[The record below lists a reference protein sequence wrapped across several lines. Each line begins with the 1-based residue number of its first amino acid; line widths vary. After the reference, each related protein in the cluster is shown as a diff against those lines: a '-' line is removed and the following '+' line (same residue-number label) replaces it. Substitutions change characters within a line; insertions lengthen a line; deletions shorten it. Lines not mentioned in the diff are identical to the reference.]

1 MYFILRILSKIFQFF
16 PRKILLAIGRTI
28 GMIIFYLYP
37 LRKSIAL
44 KNLSIAFPR
53 YNTKDK
59 KGLLKSC
66 YKHYGM
72 VLVDFFCLP
81 KFKKKKDKV
90 IANMPGDSITLMNR
104 YKGGI
109 LLSAHIGNW
118 EYIGPILSNYN
129 IKCAG
134 VTLVQK
140 NSQSDKFFNKL
151 RTSEHMKIIP
161 TNSGSKTM
169 LQHINDGYYLGLI
182 SDQNAGSR
190 GTKSMFFNRPVSVPK
205 GAAVFHLKTNTPIVV
220 GFCILCEDL
229 HYELSF
235 QEMDLEGLPEDFDD
249 AIIEIN
255 DRFTKILEEKVKECP
270 EQYFWFHR
278 KWNLEAYEGISNY

>member
-1 MYFILRILSKIFQFF
+1 M
-16 PRKILLAIGRTI
+16 IG
-28 GMIIFYLYP
+28 IFYLYP

-44 KNLSIAFPR
+44 KNLSIAFPG
-53 YNTKDK
+53 YNTKEK
-59 KGLLKSC
+59 KRLLKSC

-90 IANMPGDSITLMNR
+90 VANMPTDSIALMNK
-104 YKGGI
+104 YEGGI

-140 NSQSDKFFNKL
+140 NSQSDQFFNKL

-190 GTKSMFFNRPVSVPK
+190 GTESMFFNRPVSVPK

-235 QEMDLEGLPEDFDD
+235 QKMDLEGLPEDFDD

-255 DRFTKILEEKVKECP
+255 DRFTKILEEKVKKYP